1 MKDVDL
7 DQIEDWFG
15 FGTGES
21 GQSQAYKSG
30 NADFSG
36 GRLIF
41 LVVSRPNCRRE
52 WRISPRRPDGLDGFD
67 SASSEDARF
76 PTSGWRA

>member
-1 MKDVDL
+1 MEMGGAGRMTDVDL

-36 GRLIF
+36 GT
-41 LVVSRPNCRRE
+41 
-52 WRISPRRPDGLDGFD
+52 FD
-67 SASSEDARF
+67 F
-76 PTSGWRA
+76 PSGQPP